1 MNSKRKDG
9 NKVNSTCC
17 LTTTLFTIHA
27 VVGSWF
33 EEEPSRIVN
42 TRTSTVDMS
51 MIMSDTLLNYHLQ
64 PPTVLGA
71 SH

>member
-33 EEEPSRIVN
+33 EEPSRIVN
-42 TRTSTVDMS
+42 TRTSTVDIS